1 MGNPFW
7 HRNLRQNHQ
16 PAAQPNAG
24 PATSANSRAAYQDMR
39 DTGRLGKQQQTILGK
54 VQAGRDYSL
63 RELAALSGLE
73 INAVSG
79 RVNDLKKLNLLVE
92 GEKRA
97 CTVTGK
103 TITPVKLPAKQGEL
117 FQ

>member
-1 MGNPFW
+1 MLTNV
-7 HRNLRQNHQ
+7 RE
-16 PAAQPNAG
+16 
-24 PATSANSRAAYQDMR
+24 SSRAAYDELR
-39 DTGRLGKQQQTILGK
+39 DTGRLGRQQQTILDQIK
-54 VQAGRDYSL
+54 PGRDYSL
-63 RELAALSGLE
+63 RELSRLTHLE

-79 RVNDLKKLNLLVE
+79 RVNDLKKMNLLVE

-103 TITPVKLPAKQGEL
+103 TIPPVKLPAKQGEL

>member
-1 MGNPFW
+1 MLTNV
-7 HRNLRQNHQ
+7 RE
-16 PAAQPNAG
+16 
-24 PATSANSRAAYQDMR
+24 SSRAAYGELR
-39 DTGRLGKQQQTILGK
+39 DTGRLGRQQQTILDQIK
-54 VQAGRDYSL
+54 PGRDYSL
-63 RELAALSGLE
+63 RELSRLTHLE

>member
-1 MGNPFW
+1 M
-7 HRNLRQNHQ
+7 
-16 PAAQPNAG
+16 
-24 PATSANSRAAYQDMR
+24 NSPLKKARLKHEKTLQEVADAVGI

-92 GEKRA
+92 GEKRS

>member
-1 MGNPFW
+1 MLTNV
-7 HRNLRQNHQ
+7 RE
-16 PAAQPNAG
+16 
-24 PATSANSRAAYQDMR
+24 SSRAAYSELR
-39 DTGRLGKQQQTILGK
+39 DTGRLGRQQQTILDQIK
-54 VQAGRDYSL
+54 PGRDYSL
-63 RELAALSGLE
+63 RELSRLTHLE

>member
-1 MGNPFW
+1 M
-7 HRNLRQNHQ
+7 Q
-16 PAAQPNAG
+16 PSVRE
-24 PATSANSRAAYQDMR
+24 TSIAAYHELR
-39 DTGRLGKQQQTILGK
+39 DTGRLGRQQQTILDQIK
-54 VQAGRDYSL
+54 PGRDYSL
-63 RELAALSGLE
+63 RELSRLTILE

>member
-1 MGNPFW
+1 MLTNV
-7 HRNLRQNHQ
+7 RE
-16 PAAQPNAG
+16 
-24 PATSANSRAAYQDMR
+24 SSRAAYDELR
-39 DTGRLGKQQQTILGK
+39 DTGRLGRQQKTILDQIK
-54 VQAGRDYSL
+54 PGRDYSL
-63 RELAALSGLE
+63 RELSRLTHLE

-103 TITPVKLPAKQGEL
+103 ALARSPWPLAQSTPSSMLIRQVTS
-117 FQ
+117 

>member
-1 MGNPFW
+1 MLTNV
-7 HRNLRQNHQ
+7 RD
-16 PAAQPNAG
+16 
-24 PATSANSRAAYQDMR
+24 SSRAAYHELR
-39 DTGRLGKQQQTILGK
+39 DSGRLGRQQQTIIDQVK
-54 VQAGRDYSL
+54 PGRDYSL
-63 RELAALSGLE
+63 RELSAITGLE

-92 GEKRA
+92 GEKRP

>member
-1 MGNPFW
+1 MLTNV
-7 HRNLRQNHQ
+7 RE
-16 PAAQPNAG
+16 
-24 PATSANSRAAYQDMR
+24 SSRAAYDELR
-39 DTGRLGKQQQTILGK
+39 DTGRLGRQQQTILDQIK
-54 VQAGRDYSL
+54 PGRDYSL
-63 RELAALSGLE
+63 RELSRLTILE